1 VAIQTA
7 PEYAQQIFHSGVTRE
22 RRAEDSA
29 THPKA
34 LQRDGIEL
42 NTVRGSMDQ
51 RCTVETWAGFRAS
64 AASWANSDGDTDRI
78 LPFHRFGYRG
88 RTNNGAA
95 DQAQIPA
102 E

>member
-1 VAIQTA
+1 MAARTV

-29 THPKA
+29 THPKV
-34 LQRDGIEL
+34 LQHDGIEL

-51 RCTVETWAGFRAS
+51 RRTVETWAGFRAS
-64 AASWANSDGDTDRI
+64 AAGWANPDGDTDRI
-78 LPFHRFGYRG
+78 LPLHRFSYRG

-95 DQAQIPA
+95 NQAQISA
-102 E
+102 G